1 VHLAQSRIQVDAVGQ
16 GCTVD
21 DVGDVGQGIG
31 DGYQVAFLRGGDE
44 FAYLLLEQGDA
55 ELG

>member
-1 VHLAQSRIQVDAVGQ
+1 MPYGQ

-21 DVGDVGQGIG
+21 DVGDVGQRIG

-44 FAYLLLEQGDA
+44 FAYLLVEQGDA
-55 ELG
+55 ELGQGFIYVGAW